1 MEFNSTPLKREL
13 QKLENALKGSALLL
27 TMSGDNMYTPEE
39 RIAEM
44 KAIEELT
51 RYIRNYD
58 RNKKIKKRHKRNTW
72 AIDAKRKRRKWK
84 RAKRIIKSNI

>member
-44 KAIEELT
+44 RAIEELT
-51 RYIRNYD
+51 KYIRNYD
-58 RNKKIKKRHKRNTW
+58 RNKKIIDEYEVHQKKVNDNER
-72 AIDAKRKRRKWK
+72 
-84 RAKRIIKSNI
+84 